1 MGHVYAG
8 HDRADRFFY
17 GLLSPALAAWARGRD
32 VVARRGHACGGLHR
46 GALRRSVL
54 AGGVV
59 RSGTLDLGLAAGSVW
74 ISRIRAAGLDAAGPA
89 GLSLDLHESQRGRVA
104 RRWGDRDSAA
114 DCDAA
119 RNRPHRRRGADHP
132 RADLPLRLP
141 PDRLR
146 RAFRVPLAGLLR
158 YDPQDARPGI
168 ACDDRL

>member
-32 VVARRGHACGGLHR
+32 VVARRGHAGSGRHR
-46 GALRRSVL
+46 GARRRSVL

-59 RSGTLDLGLAAGSVW
+59 RSGTLHLGLAAGSVW

-104 RRWGDRDSAA
+104 RRWDDRDSAD

-119 RNRPHRRRGADHP
+119 RKR
-132 RADLPLRLP
+132 
-141 PDRLR
+141 
-146 RAFRVPLAGLLR
+146 LLR
-158 YDPQDARPGI
+158 WRWPD
-168 ACDDRL
+168 L